1 MPINITSNYSNP
13 QFAIMQK
20 FQNTYKQNNIAEKAV
35 VQKSEPIINRNI
47 ADIRDINSNDIRDY
61 LSVDE
66 KRTLKEVFGDF
77 NVDKNIVPGYNG
89 VKYSEFLKG
98 NQIDVKL

>member
-13 QFAIMQK
+13 QQAIMQRFK
-20 FQNTYKQNNIAEKAV
+20 ESYKQEATPEKAIVQNNPLPIHNTPPDLKNISSNNI
-35 VQKSEPIINRNI
+35 Q
-47 ADIRDINSNDIRDY
+47 DF

-77 NVDKNIVPGYNG
+77 NLDKKTIPQYNG
-89 VKYSEFLKG
+89 SKYTDFLKG
-98 NQIDVKL
+98 SQIDVKL